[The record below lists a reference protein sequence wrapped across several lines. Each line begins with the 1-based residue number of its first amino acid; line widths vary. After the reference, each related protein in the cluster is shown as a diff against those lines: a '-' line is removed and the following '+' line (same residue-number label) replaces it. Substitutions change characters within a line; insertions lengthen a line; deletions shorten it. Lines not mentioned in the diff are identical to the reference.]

1 MYYTF
6 VAVNIIEAEAMWFN
20 DNHNGQGCVF

>member
-1 MYYTF
+1 MYYSF

-20 DNHNGQGCVF
+20 DTTRKPGCVL